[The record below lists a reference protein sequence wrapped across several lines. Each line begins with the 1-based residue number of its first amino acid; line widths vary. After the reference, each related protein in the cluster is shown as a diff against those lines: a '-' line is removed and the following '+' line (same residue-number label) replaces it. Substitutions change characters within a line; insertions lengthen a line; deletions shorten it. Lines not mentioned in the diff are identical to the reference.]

1 MAKLSRKERVVVAEE
16 ALQDNDFDLAALDA
30 SLDDHFDSDAVH
42 AEKSVVA
49 PPEIAKPSD
58 VSGSLPS
65 VDEDQLAEIEAEFSA
80 HIKSLRLAG
89 WAFAK
94 KMEKCCAIV

>member
-1 MAKLSRKERVVVAEE
+1 MAKLSRKERVVIAEE

-49 PPEIAKPSD
+49 RSKLPNLAMLAVLCPVLMKTSWLR
-58 VSGSLPS
+58 SRLSL
-65 VDEDQLAEIEAEFSA
+65 VLT
-80 HIKSLRLAG
+80 
-89 WAFAK
+89 
-94 KMEKCCAIV
+94 